1 MDKEEK
7 GLQLAFSRKEKNEK
21 LLSNLEKLREEGSI
35 TIEQYESMK
44 SNYTQIINEATSAIE
59 QIKSGLSRD
68 IESEEKTLETY
79 KQELKNLEARF
90 KVGELSA
97 DEYQKSE
104 QRIKSKIDK
113 GQAKVSELKR
123 LHESKSS
130 ADVGG
135 YAELEERKG
144 AKAVSV
150 GKGFP
155 ALEDIIANKKIL
167 FGIIGIVAVVAIIAG
182 IVFVG
187 FGGTSAKGVMKQ
199 LPGSESF
206 SYIDYKTLRTDKD
219 LAPIWETA
227 VKYGK
232 LEGYGI
238 RELNFLGVS
247 GDVSLAGVEFD
258 LEEVRYK
265 LDDEGFH
272 KGAYM
277 GEEVWKKGGYLLT
290 TEVVALLGDK
300 IITGDEYSVQNAIR
314 VIKGE
319 KASLYE
325 SNPKMAL
332 IADKLPDGF
341 FVMITGTAAYSKYR
355 DLQAMG
361 TSVQKMDEWRLKV
374 QSVYLF
380 DNKYSA
386 GNAVDD
392 VTNDLERVR
401 YLDNVEVS
409 AQDRYVVATATCKIE
424 DWRGGA
430 L

>member
-1 MDKEEK
+1 MGKEERE
-7 GLQLAFSRKEKNEK
+7 LQMAFSRKEKNEK
-21 LLSNLEKLREEGSI
+21 LLTNLEKLREEGSV
-35 TIEQYESMK
+35 TDEQYESMK
-44 SNYTQIINEATSAIE
+44 SNYTQIINEAASAIE
-59 QIKSGLSRD
+59 QIKGGLSRD
-68 IESEEKTLETY
+68 IESEENALENY

-90 KVGELSA
+90 KVGELSV

-104 QRIKSKIDK
+104 QKIKTKIDR
-113 GQAKVSELKR
+113 GQANVSELKR
-123 LHESKSS
+123 LYESKSS

-144 AKAVSV
+144 AKVVSV

-167 FGIIGIVAVVAIIAG
+167 FGIVGIVAVVAIIAG

-187 FGGTSAKGVMKQ
+187 FGGTSAKDVMKQ
-199 LPGSESF
+199 LPESASF
-206 SYIDYKTLRTDKD
+206 SYIDYKSLRTDKD
-219 LAPIWETA
+219 LAPLWEMA
-227 VKYGK
+227 GEYGSLEKYGVR
-232 LEGYGI
+232 G
-238 RELNFLGVS
+238 LNFLGIS
-247 GDVSLAGVEFD
+247 GEVYLAGGEFD
-258 LEEVRYK
+258 LEEVRYR

-277 GEEVWKKGGYLLT
+277 GDEVWKKEGYPA
-290 TEVVALLGDK
+290 EAIALLGDK
-300 IITGDEYSVQNAIR
+300 IIGGNEYGVQNAIR

-325 SNPKMAL
+325 SNPKMSRVT
-332 IADKLPDGF
+332 DKLPGGF
-341 FVMITGTAAYSKYR
+341 FVMITGTTAYSKYK
-355 DLQAMG
+355 DLEAMG

-392 VTNDLERVR
+392 ISSDLEGAG

-424 DWRGGA
+424 DWGGVM
-430 L
+430 